1 MAVKMQTF
9 DSREDWL
16 KERGR
21 RIGGSDAACLIGLN
35 PWKSN
40 VQLFREK
47 MHPENVK
54 EMDNEAMAYGR
65 EAEPLLRRLFE
76 LDHPEHRVI
85 YVENNLWLN
94 DKYPFAHASL
104 DGWTSRD
111 EFSLGVLEIKTAT
124 IRSRIQAQ
132 EWEGRI
138 PNNYYCQVLWYM
150 MVTEAQY
157 AYVTAL
163 LRREGGDSIIR
174 THYIERDKNV
184 EADIEIL
191 KNTGTWF
198 WENLQ
203 KGHEPAL
210 ILPNV

>member
-1 MAVKMQTF
+1 MVEMKGLN
-9 DSREDWL
+9 SREEWL
-16 KERGR
+16 KERGS

-76 LDHPEHRVI
+76 LDHPDHKI
-85 YVENNLWLN
+85 NYIENNLWLN
-94 DKYPFAHASL
+94 DKFPFAHASL
-104 DGWTSRD
+104 DGWTNRD
-111 EFSLGVLEIKTAT
+111 EYCGGVLEIKTAT
-124 IRSRIQAQ
+124 IRSRVQAQ
-132 EWEGRI
+132 DWEGRI

-174 THYIERDKNV
+174 THYIERNKQV
-184 EADIEIL
+184 EGDIEIL
-191 KNTGTWF
+191 KNSAERF

>member
-1 MAVKMQTF
+1 MVEMKVLN
-9 DSREDWL
+9 SREEWL
-16 KERGR
+16 KERGS

-76 LDHPEHRVI
+76 LDHPDHRII
-85 YVENNLWLN
+85 YVENNLWMN

-111 EFSLGVLEIKTAT
+111 EYCGGVLEIKTAT

-132 EWEGRI
+132 DWEGRI
-138 PNNYYCQVLWYM
+138 PNNY
-150 MVTEAQY
+150 
-157 AYVTAL
+157 
-163 LRREGGDSIIR
+163 S
-174 THYIERDKNV
+174 
-184 EADIEIL
+184 
-191 KNTGTWF
+191 
-198 WENLQ
+198 
-203 KGHEPAL
+203 
-210 ILPNV
+210 

>member
-1 MAVKMQTF
+1 MVEMKVLK
-9 DSREDWL
+9 SREDWL

-21 RIGGSDAACLIGLN
+21 RIGGSDAACMIGLN

-76 LDHPEHRVI
+76 LDHPDHKI
-85 YVENNLWLN
+85 NYQENNLWLN
-94 DKYPFAHASL
+94 DKFPFAHASL
-104 DGWTSRD
+104 DGWTNRD
-111 EFSLGVLEIKTAT
+111 EYCGGVLEIKTAT
-124 IRSRIQAQ
+124 IRSRVQAQ
-132 EWEGRI
+132 DWEGRI

-163 LRREGGDSIIR
+163 LCREGGDSIIR
-174 THYIERDKNV
+174 THFIERNKQV
-184 EADIEIL
+184 EGDIEIL
-191 KNTGTWF
+191 KNAGERF
-198 WENLQ
+198 WENL
-203 KGHEPAL
+203 KEGREPAL

>member
-1 MAVKMQTF
+1 MVEMKVLK
-9 DSREDWL
+9 SREEWL
-16 KERGR
+16 KERGS

-85 YVENNLWLN
+85 YVENNMWLN

>member
-1 MAVKMQTF
+1 MKKCRILK
-9 DSREDWL
+9 SREEWL
-16 KERGR
+16 AERGQ
-21 RIGGSDAACLIGLN
+21 RIGGSDAACLLGLN

-76 LDHPEHRVI
+76 LDYPEMKVK
-85 YVENNLWLN
+85 YCENNLWLN
-94 DKYPFAHASL
+94 DDYPFAHASL
-104 DGWTSRD
+104 DGWIILD
-111 EFSLGVLEIKTAT
+111 DGGMGILEIKTAT
-124 IRSRIQAQ
+124 IRSRMQAQ
-132 EWEGRI
+132 DWEYRI

-150 MVTEAQY
+150 MVTEAKH
-157 AYVTAL
+157 AWITAL
-163 LRREGGDSIIR
+163 LRREGGDSTIR
-174 THYIERDKNV
+174 THHIERDTNV
-184 EADIEIL
+184 EKDIEVL
-191 KNTGTWF
+191 KNAGKWF

-203 KGHEPAL
+203 EGREPGL

>member
-1 MAVKMQTF
+1 MVEMKVLN
-9 DSREDWL
+9 SREEWL
-16 KERGR
+16 KERGS

-76 LDHPEHRVI
+76 LDHPDHRII

-111 EFSLGVLEIKTAT
+111 EYCGGVLEIKTAT
-124 IRSRIQAQ
+124 IRSRMQAQ

>member
-1 MAVKMQTF
+1 MVEMKVLK
-9 DSREDWL
+9 SREDWL
-16 KERGR
+16 KERGS

-54 EMDNEAMAYGR
+54 EIDNEAMAYGR

-76 LDHPEHRVI
+76 LDHPEYRI
-85 YVENNLWLN
+85 KYVENNLWLN

-174 THYIERDKNV
+174 THHIERDKNV

>member
-1 MAVKMQTF
+1 MVKMKVLN
-9 DSREDWL
+9 SREEWL
-16 KERGR
+16 KERGS
-21 RIGGSDAACLIGLN
+21 RIGGSDASCLIGLN

-47 MHPENVK
+47 MHPENIK
-54 EMDNEAMAYGR
+54 EIDNEAMAYGR
-65 EAEPLLRRLFE
+65 EAEPLLRRLFQM
-76 LDHPEHRVI
+76 DHPDYKI
-85 YVENNLWLN
+85 KYVENNLWLN
-94 DKYPFAHASL
+94 DKFPFAHASL

-111 EFSLGVLEIKTAT
+111 EGGMDVLEIKTAT
-124 IRSRIQAQ
+124 IRSRVQAQ
-132 EWEGRI
+132 DWENRI

-163 LRREGGDSIIR
+163 LRRDGGDSIIR

-191 KNTGTWF
+191 KNTGEWF
-198 WENLQ
+198 WQNLQ
-203 KGHEPAL
+203 EGREPSL

>member
-1 MAVKMQTF
+1 MVEIKVLN
-9 DSREDWL
+9 SREEWL
-16 KERGR
+16 KERGS

-65 EAEPLLRRLFE
+65 EAEPLLRRMFE
-76 LDHPEHRVI
+76 LDHPEHRII

-124 IRSRIQAQ
+124 IRSRMQAQ

-174 THYIERDKNV
+174 THYIERNKQV
-184 EADIEIL
+184 EGDIEIL
-191 KNTGTWF
+191 KNSAERF

>member
-1 MAVKMQTF
+1 MVEMKVLK
-9 DSREDWL
+9 SRKEWL
-16 KERGR
+16 KERGS

-76 LDHPEHRVI
+76 LDHPEHRI
-85 YVENNLWLN
+85 KYVENNLWLN

-124 IRSRIQAQ
+124 IRSRVQAQ
-132 EWEGRI
+132 DWEGRI

-174 THYIERDKNV
+174 THFIERNKQV
-184 EADIEIL
+184 EGDIEIL
-191 KNTGTWF
+191 KNSAERF
-198 WENLQ
+198 WRNLQ
-203 KGHEPAL
+203 EGHEPAL

>member
-1 MAVKMQTF
+1 MIDMKVLN
-9 DSREDWL
+9 SREEWL
-16 KERGR
+16 FERGN

-76 LDHPEHRVI
+76 LDHPKYKVS
-85 YVENNLWLN
+85 YVENNLWVN
-94 DKYPFAHASL
+94 EKYPFAHASL

-111 EFSLGVLEIKTAT
+111 ENGMGILEIKTAT
-124 IRSRIQAQ
+124 IRSRVQAQ
-132 EWEGRI
+132 DWEGRI

-157 AYVTAL
+157 AYITGL

-191 KNTGTWF
+191 KNTGTLF

>member
-1 MAVKMQTF
+1 MVEMKVLN
-9 DSREDWL
+9 SREEWL
-16 KERGR
+16 KERGS

-76 LDHPEHRVI
+76 LDHPDHRII
-85 YVENNLWLN
+85 YVENNLWMN

-111 EFSLGVLEIKTAT
+111 EYCGGVLEIKTAT

>member
-1 MAVKMQTF
+1 MTVKMQTF
-9 DSREDWL
+9 DSREAWL
-16 KERGR
+16 KQRGL

-65 EAEPLLRRLFE
+65 EAEPLLRRLFQ
-76 LDHPEHRVI
+76 LDHPDHRI
-85 YVENNLWLN
+85 KYVENNLWLN

-104 DGWTSRD
+104 DGWTSLD
-111 EFSLGVLEIKTAT
+111 EYSLGVLEIKTAT